1 MSNSS
6 VHTQSNEQ
14 PTHTHPQQTYD
25 MVSKSSILG
34 HLPNNVK
41 CHEVTVVNLR

>member
-34 HLPNNVK
+34 LLPNNVK
-41 CHEVTVVNLR
+41 CHEVTVVNLH